1 MLVKQG
7 NIHLFCYK
15 QLAKNGGQWSVN
27 QPPSLAL
34 ITRVITRGITFI
46 NVVSRASLPFSQVLC
61 YRFLASVLFL
71 LVKSPFHWTNIYG
84 FSFFLS
90 IKEINWI
97 DGISSSNSSIPK
109 AREDNRSERQLQS
122 NVDGNS
128 VGVFL
133 LSWLFS
139 FQEFFLQCVT
149 FLYHATIYVEY
160 IKKRL
165 ASLTRSAV

>member
-1 MLVKQG
+1 MICQSTAITCINHSRHHSRNHIYQRRSQG
-7 NIHLFCYK
+7 I
-15 QLAKNGGQWSVN
+15 ST
-27 QPPSLAL
+27 
-34 ITRVITRGITFI
+34 I
-46 NVVSRASLPFSQVLC
+46 
-61 YRFLASVLFL
+61 LASPILGLGTVKL

-149 FLYHATIYVEY
+149 FLYHTTIYVEY

>member
-1 MLVKQG
+1 MICQSTAITCINHSRHHSRNHIYQRRSQG
-7 NIHLFCYK
+7 I
-15 QLAKNGGQWSVN
+15 ST
-27 QPPSLAL
+27 
-34 ITRVITRGITFI
+34 I
-46 NVVSRASLPFSQVLC
+46 
-61 YRFLASVLFL
+61 LASPILGLGTVKL

-109 AREDNRSERQLQS
+109 AKEDNRSERQLQS

>member
-1 MLVKQG
+1 MICQSTAITCINHSRHHSRNHIYQRRSQG
-7 NIHLFCYK
+7 I
-15 QLAKNGGQWSVN
+15 ST
-27 QPPSLAL
+27 
-34 ITRVITRGITFI
+34 I
-46 NVVSRASLPFSQVLC
+46 
-61 YRFLASVLFL
+61 LASPMLSILGLGTVKL

-128 VGVFL
+128 VGGFL

-149 FLYHATIYVEY
+149 FLYHTTIYVEY

-165 ASLTRSAV
+165 ASLTRSTV

>member
-1 MLVKQG
+1 MFCLPCVVKQG
-7 NIHLFCYK
+7 NIYLFCYK
-15 QLAKNGGQWSVN
+15 QLAKNSGQWSVN

-34 ITRVITRGITFI
+34 ITRVIAFI
-46 NVVSRASLPFSQVLC
+46 NVVPRASLPFSQVLG
-61 YRFLASVLFL
+61 LGTVKL

-149 FLYHATIYVEY
+149 FLYHTTIYVEY

>member
-1 MLVKQG
+1 MICQSTAITCINHSRHHSRNHIYQRRSQG
-7 NIHLFCYK
+7 I
-15 QLAKNGGQWSVN
+15 ST
-27 QPPSLAL
+27 
-34 ITRVITRGITFI
+34 I
-46 NVVSRASLPFSQVLC
+46 
-61 YRFLASVLFL
+61 LASPMLSILGLGTVKL

-109 AREDNRSERQLQS
+109 AKEDNRSERQLQS

-133 LSWLFS
+133 LSWLSS

-149 FLYHATIYVEY
+149 FLYHTTIYVEY
-160 IKKRL
+160 INKRL

>member
-7 NIHLFCYK
+7 NIYLFCYK

-34 ITRVITRGITFI
+34 ITRVIYSRHHSRHHIYQRRSQGISTIF
-46 NVVSRASLPFSQVLC
+46 ASPMLSILGLGTVK
-61 YRFLASVLFL
+61 L
-71 LVKSPFHWTNIYG
+71 LVKSPFHWINIYG

-109 AREDNRSERQLQS
+109 TREDNRSERQLQS

-128 VGVFL
+128 VGFFFIIIMTLFILRVF
-133 LSWLFS
+133 SSMCNFS
-139 FQEFFLQCVT
+139 ILHNYFCRVC
-149 FLYHATIYVEY
+149 
-160 IKKRL
+160 
-165 ASLTRSAV
+165 